1 MVRGTKR
8 LNLLKKRR
16 YRAAKLFE
24 HGHHQAEVARHLDVS
39 RQSVS
44 RWYQQWLAGG
54 KPSLRGAVIAGR
66 HPRLNREQK
75 DLVKRELLKG
85 ASAHGFS
92 TELWTLP
99 RVARLIERLTGIAYH
114 PGHVWR
120 LMGELGWSLQRPTT
134 QARERK
140 ESQVRQWKEVVWE
153 EVKKKQ
159 KGTVP
164 G

>member
-8 LNLLKKRR
+8 LQRLKQRR
-16 YRAAKLFE
+16 YQAAELFE
-24 HGHHQAEVARHLDVS
+24 RGHHQAEVARRLMVS

-44 RWYQQWLAGG
+44 RWYEQWHSGG
-54 KPSLRGAVIAGR
+54 KISLCGALVAGR
-66 HPRLNREQK
+66 HPRLSREQK

-85 ASAHGFS
+85 ASAQGFS
-92 TELWTLP
+92 TDLWTLP
-99 RVARLIERLTGIAYH
+99 RVARLIERLTGIVYH

-120 LMGELGWSLQRPTT
+120 LMGELGWSLQRPTM

-140 ESQVRQWKEVVWE
+140 ESQVRQWKKVVWE

-159 KGTVP
+159 KGSGP